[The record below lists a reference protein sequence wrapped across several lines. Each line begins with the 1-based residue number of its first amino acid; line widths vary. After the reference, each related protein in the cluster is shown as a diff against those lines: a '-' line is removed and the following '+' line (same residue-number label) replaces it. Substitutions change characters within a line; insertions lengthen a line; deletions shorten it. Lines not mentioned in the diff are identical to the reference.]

1 MTEIDPATD
10 PINDLLT
17 PEAVRTRC
25 TEILDIGLSG
35 NLPWFAIDL
44 SRLPDAISR
53 VVAEIQSNYPSLNVP
68 FHSRWRHF
76 ELQGADLWS
85 DMTSAHNLTG
95 ERLAVAAGDLAI
107 ISVLLDAGAGSDWSY
122 SDEPTGLRLGRSEG
136 LALASIRLF
145 GSGTLSSFSDDP
157 LRVDAA
163 ALTALT
169 AKKLGEAFQVT
180 DKNSLIGLN
189 QRAGLLQKLGRVIN
203 DQKSFFA
210 RDGSA
215 RPGNIIPALA
225 ERNRIKARDIL
236 VTLLQ
241 TLAEIW
247 PSPVKINGQP
257 LGDVGYHDALV
268 RADPTNRIIPFHKLS
283 QWMSYSLI
291 EPIQEFSGKVSDLD
305 GLTGLA
311 EYRNGGLFV
320 DTGVLTLKDKN
331 KYAEAHPLPSELI
344 VEWRALTVALL
355 DRLAEGIRH
364 SLDMSANDLPLASI
378 LQGGTWSAGRR
389 IAAERRPDGGPPI
402 QLVSDATVF

>member
-1 MTEIDPATD
+1 
-10 PINDLLT
+10 
-17 PEAVRTRC
+17 
-25 TEILDIGLSG
+25 
-35 NLPWFAIDL
+35 
-44 SRLPDAISR
+44 
-53 VVAEIQSNYPSLNVP
+53 
-68 FHSRWRHF
+68 
-76 ELQGADLWS
+76 
-85 DMTSAHNLTG
+85 MTSAHNLTG

-157 LRVDAA
+157 LRRRSGTD
-163 ALTALT
+163 ALT

-247 PSPVKINGQP
+247 PSPVKIHGQP

-268 RADPTNRIIPFHKLS
+268 RTDPTNRIIPFHKLS

-291 EPIQEFSGKVSDLD
+291 EPIQEFGGKISDLD

-364 SLDMSANDLPLASI
+364 SLDMSATIYP
-378 LQGGTWSAGRR
+378 
-389 IAAERRPDGGPPI
+389 
-402 QLVSDATVF
+402 